1 MCKHMRVHARAH
13 THYTGVDLGM
23 GMGGAY
29 WDIYMCVA
37 KKSGNWLI
45 QHSAHRT
52 YFMKGVPT
60 VICPI
65 EIEFGRKFQ

>member
-37 KKSGNWLI
+37 KKSDTTLSTQNIFYVGGP
-45 QHSAHRT
+45 HRKT
-52 YFMKGVPT
+52 FNLAY
-60 VICPI
+60 
-65 EIEFGRKFQ
+65 